1 MVVLEYQS
9 PQGRT
14 MIDFEAL
21 DRDFKEFQSGKSQLN
36 SYITQPVSPLIKD
49 IRGISAQIGAQ
60 TVVKRP

>member
-36 SYITQPVSPLIKD
+36 SYIT
-49 IRGISAQIGAQ
+49 
-60 TVVKRP
+60 